1 MDIETVTYSVVNE
14 SATDIE
20 RGTILGL
27 GLTVLREIQY
37 AEGDCGYTHFGV
49 AFTRESGGDPF
60 RWEHTSNRSEST
72 PMTPQH
78 VIATREAAQFIEN
91 EYGAGVQLDQL

>member
-1 MDIETVTYSVVNE
+1 MDIETVIYEVVNE

-27 GLTVLREIQY
+27 ELTVLRET
-37 AEGDCGYTHFGV
+37 EFGDGSRTHTHFGV
-49 AFTRESGGDPF
+49 KFTCESGADPF
-60 RWEHTSNRSEST
+60 RWEFTTNRSESSPAT
-72 PMTPQH
+72 PH
-78 VIATREAAQFIEN
+78 HIIATRDAAQFIED